1 MLKNAVEVYR
11 YASADLEVPDT
22 VIDKF
27 IKPLEKLYIQDLLG
41 TALYCE
47 LTENLDKPEFKELKN
62 ECKEYLAHLVL
73 WYVSIFYTE
82 DVELQQHLKKCVHY
96 SKQHFLKWIE
106 SSKSQFKLYRKQIYS
121 IP

>member
-11 YASADLEVPDT
+11 YASADIEVPDT

-27 IKPLEKLYIQDLLG
+27 IKPLETMYIQDLLG
-41 TALYCE
+41 TALYND
-47 LTENLDKPEFKELKN
+47 LMKNLDKPEYKELKS

-73 WYVSIFYTE
+73 YYTSIFYTE
-82 DVELQQHLKKCVHY
+82 DSDLQVHLKKCVHY
-96 SKQHFLKWIE
+96 SKQHFLKYLE
-106 SSKSQFKLYRKQIYS
+106 SSNYKLYRKQIYS